1 MLTTLLTKLYGGYLM
16 DVNDLLVYAID
27 ESMRI
32 NKDEIFLIK
41 DLFKGY
47 EWNRLSINERRNLGR
62 FFFEESQNPYLKNGT
77 IVALEKNSANQQMYQ
92 KC

>member
-1 MLTTLLTKLYGGYLM
+1 MTLLERALNEIPNLNSKEKF
-16 DVNDLLVYAID
+16 LV
-27 ESMRI
+27 M
-32 NKDEIFLIK
+32 

>member
-1 MLTTLLTKLYGGYLM
+1 MTLLERALNEIPNLNSKEKF
-16 DVNDLLVYAID
+16 LV
-27 ESMRI
+27 
-32 NKDEIFLIK
+32 K

-62 FFFEESQNPYLKNGT
+62 FFFEESQNPYLKNGN

>member
-1 MLTTLLTKLYGGYLM
+1 MTLLERALNEIPNLNSNEKF
-16 DVNDLLVYAID
+16 LV
-27 ESMRI
+27 
-32 NKDEIFLIK
+32 K

-62 FFFEESQNPYLKNGT
+62 FFFEESQNPYLKNDT

>member
-1 MLTTLLTKLYGGYLM
+1 MTLLERALNEIPNLNSKEKF
-16 DVNDLLVYAID
+16 LV
-27 ESMRI
+27 
-32 NKDEIFLIK
+32 K

-77 IVALEKNSANQQMYQ
+77 IVALENNSANQQMYQ

>member
-1 MLTTLLTKLYGGYLM
+1 MEDKHRTLLERALNEIPNLNSNEKF
-16 DVNDLLVYAID
+16 LV
-27 ESMRI
+27 
-32 NKDEIFLIK
+32 K

>member
-1 MLTTLLTKLYGGYLM
+1 MTLLERALNEIPNLNSKEKF
-16 DVNDLLVYAID
+16 LV
-27 ESMRI
+27 
-32 NKDEIFLIK
+32 K

>member
-1 MLTTLLTKLYGGYLM
+1 MTLLERALNEIPNLNSKEKF
-16 DVNDLLVYAID
+16 LV
-27 ESMRI
+27 
-32 NKDEIFLIK
+32 K
-41 DLFKGY
+41 DLFKGD